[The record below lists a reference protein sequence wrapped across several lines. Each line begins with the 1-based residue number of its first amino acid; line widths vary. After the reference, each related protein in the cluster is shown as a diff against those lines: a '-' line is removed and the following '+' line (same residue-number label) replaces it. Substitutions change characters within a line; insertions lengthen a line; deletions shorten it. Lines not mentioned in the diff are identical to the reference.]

1 MEALVSQVEW
11 CLERGKVFNNAA
23 ALEDDPL
30 RKALLLGLA
39 EQWTLASTVA
49 ADSVAR
55 RPRLSDDLRGS

>member
-1 MEALVSQVEW
+1 MNQEEW
-11 CLERGKVFNNAA
+11 CLERSKILKNAA
-23 ALEDDPL
+23 TLEDDPL
-30 RKALLLGLA
+30 LLLGMA